1 MPQTANAIV
10 RFLHMF
16 HVLPIDAHKIP
27 CNPMQ
32 TQATY
37 RFGQRRCEGQE
48 SSATGWTALSRHS
61 RTRSTPRAGSRCLP
75 PSAPCSSATATCRA
89 APRAAEA
96 ASTATPR
103 STLRP
108 SMQAARA
115 LRARS
120 TGFSTA
126 CRIIRTSATS
136 CLSRSMVT
144 STSSRSIRT
153 DASCFL
159 SRFAPMPAFRRNVT
173 FVGLGSKFQM
183 WEPARFEE
191 RRRLAREKVQDHRR
205 LFGAGTRLDQGDR
218 GGEGGARE

>member
-1 MPQTANAIV
+1 
-10 RFLHMF
+10 MF
-16 HVLPIDAHKIP
+16 HDLPIDAHKIP

-32 TQATY
+32 TQATD
-37 RFGQRRCEGQE
+37 RFGQRRCERQE
-48 SSATGWTALSRHS
+48 FSATGWTALSRHS

-89 APRAAEA
+89 GRA

-103 STLRP
+103 SMLRP

-136 CLSRSMVT
+136 SLSRSMVT

-159 SRFAPMPAFRRNVT
+159 SRFAPMPAFRAT
-173 FVGLGSKFQM
+173 SLSWALGSKFQM

-191 RRRLAREKVQDHRR
+191 RRRRAREKSPGSPQVVRH
-205 LFGAGTRLDQGDR
+205 GDPPR
-218 GGEGGARE
+218 SGG